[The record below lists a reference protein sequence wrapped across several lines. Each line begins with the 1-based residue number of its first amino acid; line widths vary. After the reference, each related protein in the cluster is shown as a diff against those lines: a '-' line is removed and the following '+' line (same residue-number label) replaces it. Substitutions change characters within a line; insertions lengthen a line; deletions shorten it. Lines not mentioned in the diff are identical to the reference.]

1 MGGAQPTMSWWP
13 TAADGPASRPRLAQ
27 PWAGGLAG
35 WVVVVGALIA
45 ELVAGI
51 VTNSASTLVAATAL
65 AFPAAVA
72 VAFSIVQWLQVR
84 RSGADRASWW
94 HLAGIAA
101 AVVTWQ
107 AWPTSPGILY
117 GAASARKACNA
128 LGQPSQATDCLTRA
142 IQAMDAKNLVWWLT
156 GTLILL
162 LALLVRRSRI
172 AAWAAIPAAV
182 GGCLLATHFLEQ
194 LLLHYQPG
202 G

>member
-1 MGGAQPTMSWWP
+1 LADSPAQ
-13 TAADGPASRPRLAQ
+13 RPLLAQ

-35 WVVVVGALIA
+35 WVVVVGALVA

-51 VTNSASTLVAATAL
+51 VTNSASTSVAAAAL
-65 AFPAAVA
+65 AFPVAVA
-72 VAFSIVQWLQVR
+72 VAFSIVQWQQVR
-84 RSGADRASWW
+84 TASADRANWW

-107 AWPTSPGILY
+107 AWPTSPGVLY

-128 LGQPSQATDCLTRA
+128 LGQSVQATDCLPRA
-142 IQAMDAKNLVWWLT
+142 IHAMDAKTLAWWLT
-156 GTLILL
+156 GALILF
-162 LALLVRRSRI
+162 LALLGGRSRI

>member
-1 MGGAQPTMSWWP
+1 M
-13 TAADGPASRPRLAQ
+13 ADGPGSRPPLAQ
-27 PWAGGLAG
+27 PWAGGLVG
-35 WVVVVGALIA
+35 WVVAVGALVA

-51 VTNSASTLVAATAL
+51 VTNSATTSVAAAVL
-65 AFPAAVA
+65 AFPVA
-72 VAFSIVQWLQVR
+72 VALAVSIVQWQQVR
-84 RSGADRASWW
+84 TSGADRTSWW

-107 AWPTSPGILY
+107 AWPTSPGVLY
-117 GAASARKACNA
+117 GTASARNACHA
-128 LGQPSQATDCLTRA
+128 LGQSTRATDCLARA
-142 IQAMDAKNLVWWLT
+142 IDAMDAKNLVWWLT
-156 GTLILL
+156 GALILI